1 MHADGRDVGPE
12 NSNGNVS
19 GGCNAMCYPYEP
31 DHIKHAFWSL
41 ALVAVVV
48 VAVIAITT
56 WSRPSL
62 EAQYQARCIAGN
74 ICEVPK

>member
-1 MHADGRDVGPE
+1 MHAGGHGGGQG
-12 NSNGNVS
+12 NSNANVN

-41 ALVAVVV
+41 ALVSVVV
-48 VAVIAITT
+48 VAVIVITA
-56 WSRPSL
+56 WLRPSL

-74 ICEVPK
+74 MCEAQK

>member
-1 MHADGRDVGPE
+1 
-12 NSNGNVS
+12 
-19 GGCNAMCYPYEP
+19 MCYPYEP

-41 ALVAVVV
+41 TLVAVVV
-48 VAVIAITT
+48 VAVIVITA